1 MSNTTLEIIQGLSQA
16 AANAYDGA
24 HDKRFS
30 HDGEELSMGLKREE
44 GCPIND
50 SRVMDGFKVRF
61 YGDSMILSYQSDI
74 LLKEVYTGRFEQDI
88 ESMLNQIKGF
98 LQKEYRKVTGKSVKL
113 TSKGEPNILVQSTSR
128 VRSWVEAQ
136 QHFKIGGIE
145 AMPILEP
152 SVDATRDVTRKFLEQ
167 FTDKRPQNDT
177 RKKSDNQKKA

>member
-16 AANAYDGA
+16 ASNAYDGA

-30 HDGEELSMGLKREE
+30 YDGEERSMGLKREE

-61 YGDSMILSYQSDI
+61 YGDSMILTYQSDV

-152 SVDATRDVTRKFLEQ
+152 SIDATRDVTRKFLEQ
-167 FTDKRPQNDT
+167 FSDKRPNNDS
-177 RKKSDNQKKA
+177 RKKGANQK